1 MISKDII
8 EYFFRQV
15 VEWILS
21 IAKHVPSDEQCQ
33 KCITAPWEEKDNE
46 RDLLYLRT
54 MCYEMIKKVC
64 LT

>member
-1 MISKDII
+1 M
-8 EYFFRQV
+8 FQV

-64 LT
+64 SQLSFCCRLRGP